1 MWTMLELMLT
11 YVQWIVQSRCMIM
24 IVMSDDDD
32 DHDDHDDGDVQVL
45 CKVGTIAG

>member
-1 MWTMLELMLT
+1 
-11 YVQWIVQSRCMIM
+11 MIM

-45 CKVGTIAG
+45 CKVGTIAE

>member
-1 MWTMLELMLT
+1 
-11 YVQWIVQSRCMIM
+11 M

>member
-1 MWTMLELMLT
+1 
-11 YVQWIVQSRCMIM
+11 MIM

>member
-1 MWTMLELMLT
+1 
-11 YVQWIVQSRCMIM
+11 MIM
-24 IVMSDDDD
+24 IVMSDDDDD